1 MRDPVTPGG
10 FNASM
15 AWRPASSSA
24 TADDM
29 VDEEDEEVEEV
40 RSSSKVE
47 VRESRMWPGR
57 VQIGSVSLRQSE
69 YVVRRI
75 TV

>member
-10 FNASM
+10 LKVSI

-29 VDEEDEEVEEV
+29 ADEEVDDEEEV
-40 RSSSKVE
+40 RLNK
-47 VRESRMWPGR
+47 
-57 VQIGSVSLRQSE
+57 
-69 YVVRRI
+69 
-75 TV
+75 